1 MRRNWLQLGAGD
13 AQTGSLLG
21 VQVRGYQVGDEGS
34 IIRIERRGRNLGAS
48 LELNWLEL
56 ELLI

>member
-1 MRRNWLQLGAGD
+1 MQLGGD

>member
-1 MRRNWLQLGAGD
+1 MIFFLITRTVKGGGSGEELAAVGGRD

-34 IIRIERRGRNLGAS
+34 IIRIEREEAG
-48 LELNWLEL
+48 
-56 ELLI
+56 I